1 LGQEVTGESHPWRHA
16 CEATQLQS
24 AEAQRAPSAGIVAPV
39 TICIAITVLLVRILN
54 PSGASNSA
62 VMRLA
67 TISYDEKVS
76 VAKACSIQRSTALP

>member
-1 LGQEVTGESHPWRHA
+1 MS
-16 CEATQLQS
+16 S
-24 AEAQRAPSAGIVAPV
+24 AEVQRGPSAGIVAPV
-39 TICIAITVLLVRILN
+39 TLCIAITVLLVRVLN

-76 VAKACSIQRSTALP
+76 VAKARLIEGSTALP